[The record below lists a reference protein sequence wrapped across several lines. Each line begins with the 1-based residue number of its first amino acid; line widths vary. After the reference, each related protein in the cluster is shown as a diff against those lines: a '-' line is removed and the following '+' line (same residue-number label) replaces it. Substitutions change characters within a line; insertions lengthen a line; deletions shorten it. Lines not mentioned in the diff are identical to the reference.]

1 MSHNAT
7 INSFGDTPLHLCRTA
22 DETKAL
28 VATGA
33 DARARTNFGLTPLHR
48 ACMAGCLESALV
60 LIEAGADV
68 NAKDKVGVTP
78 LHEACSSG
86 RLELAQT
93 LIAAGADMYAK
104 SVIGE
109 TPLDWACNYIKLVL
123 LGAYGSSLD
132 SASGCAP

>member
-1 MSHNAT
+1 MFGDA
-7 INSFGDTPLHLCRTA
+7 IVNSFGDTPLHLCRTV

-33 DARARTNFGLTPLHR
+33 DVRARTNYGLTPLHR

-60 LIEAGADV
+60 LIEAGADIK
-68 NAKDKVGVTP
+68 AKDTAGVTS
-78 LHEACSSG
+78 LHEACRSG
-86 RLELAQT
+86 HLELAQT
-93 LIAAGADMYAK
+93 LVAAGADMNAK

-132 SASGCAP
+132 SASG